1 MTETSGTISI
11 WVMLMPKSNVHEQSQ
26 QAHKRCSQ
34 PRKQARNC
42 RKLPYNS
49 VDKRFCQTLR
59 GSIILRINV
68 AQGKSLMVSRQPQK
82 LLSVIEQ
89 LERSYHRT
97 QWSIVCKLLLSRTI
111 SKLSGSNTKQ
121 NKWYWAT
128 GASGRSA
135 GDEHESWGRGG
146 DGGGSGRKPGGI

>member
-1 MTETSGTISI
+1 
-11 WVMLMPKSNVHEQSQ
+11 MPKSNVHEQSQ

-89 LERSYHRT
+89 LEGAT
-97 QWSIVCKLLLSRTI
+97 TVV
-111 SKLSGSNTKQ
+111 SGV
-121 NKWYWAT
+121 
-128 GASGRSA
+128 
-135 GDEHESWGRGG
+135 
-146 DGGGSGRKPGGI
+146 